1 MTLPSEFVLSG
12 GTVVDGTG
20 SDGFE
25 ADVVVSGGR
34 VRVVPPGSSA
44 GVLSVDVDGLVV
56 APGFIDTHSHADAES
71 LLGDEQVHASRIVQG
86 VTTEVVGNC
95 GLSAFPVDGAGDLA
109 RQFMTIVFGPHV
121 ATYPTLDAF
130 ATDVES
136 AGLASNIAP
145 LVGHGTLRAVTLG
158 YENRAPTED
167 ELGRMRGALTDA
179 LAAGAFGLSS
189 GLCYTPATYAQP
201 AEVQALAAVVADFG
215 GVYATHIRNETD
227 RTVESL
233 MEALDVARATGVDL
247 HISHL
252 KSAGRPQWGTS
263 PAILSLLEQ
272 ASGDGISV
280 SADVYPYTAA
290 STSLHSLLPPW
301 TAEGGMDVLTAS
313 LSDPHWRDRVHDG
326 LRNGVPGWQNLGSAA
341 GWDNVFLATASAR
354 PEWEGMSIASL
365 AADGDRPV
373 DTIARVLTENTG
385 KVVVVIEA
393 MQHEDMVAFLT
404 WPDTMVG
411 SDGIPLPGKPHPRL
425 TGTFPRVVGRFR
437 EAIGSLESAVHR
449 MTGASAS
456 RFHISDRGIIA
467 DGKVADLVV
476 FDPTT
481 IADRSTYADPWARPE
496 GVAHVIVAGKAA
508 VWDAEPVNGSLGA
521 VLRRAGRDV

>member
-1 MTLPSEFVLSG
+1 MNLPEEFALSN

-25 ADVVVSGGR
+25 ADVVVTGDR
-34 VRVVPPGSSA
+34 LRVVARGSA
-44 GVLSVDVDGLVV
+44 TGVARVDVSGLVV

-71 LLGDEQVHASRIVQG
+71 LLGDDQVHASRIVQG

-95 GLSAFPVDGAGDLA
+95 GLSAFPVDGDGDLA
-109 RQFMTIVFGPHV
+109 RQFMAIVFGPHV

-130 ATDVES
+130 AEVVES

-145 LVGHGTLRAVTLG
+145 LVGHGTLRAMTLG
-158 YENRAPTED
+158 YENREPSTE
-167 ELGRMRGALTDA
+167 ELGRMQGALTEA
-179 LAAGAFGLSS
+179 LAAGAFGLST

-201 AEVQALAAVVADFG
+201 AEVQALATIVADFG

-227 RTVESL
+227 LTVESL
-233 MEALDVARATGVDL
+233 TEALDVARATGVDL

-252 KSAGRPQWGTS
+252 KAAGRPQWGSS
-263 PAILSLLEQ
+263 PAVLALLEK
-272 ASGDGISV
+272 ARADGISV

-301 TAEGGMDVLTAS
+301 TAEGGIDVMTAN
-313 LSDPHWRDRVHDG
+313 LADPHWRNRVHEG
-326 LRNGVPGWQNLGSAA
+326 LSDGVPGWQNLGSAA
-341 GWDNVFLATASAR
+341 GWDNVFLATASGR

-385 KVVVVIEA
+385 NVVVVIEA
-393 MQHEDMVAFLT
+393 MQHEDMVAFLA
-404 WPDTMVG
+404 WPNTVVG

-437 EAIGSLESAVHR
+437 DAVGSLESAVHR
-449 MTGASAS
+449 MTGASAD
-456 RFHISDRGIIA
+456 RFHIPDRGVIA
-467 DGKVADLVV
+467 DGMVADLVV
-476 FDPTT
+476 FDPST
-481 IADRSTYADPWARPE
+481 ITDRSTYVDPWARPD
-496 GVAHVIVAGKAA
+496 GVAHVIVGGKAA
-508 VWDAEPVNGSLGA
+508 VWDAEMVSGSRGA
-521 VLRRAGRDV
+521 VLRRTHQHV